1 CSSDLVV
8 LPAALEHR
16 ALHAGRP
23 GRLVQAGL
31 RLRGHHERERRLSLQ
46 AQLPHEV
53 DAAARGAVAEAEID
67 EQQLRAPATDELLR
81 LGRAGSLSGDVELGP
96 RQAVTDPRAH
106 ERVIVDDE
114 NRDVRS
120 QRRGLLAAVSTRDCK
135 HTRQRG
141 GQRAAWRTPGTDG
154 ARGRRFTSS
163 TMAFSRL
170 VDARDTHARNG
181 SPLLGD
187 GDCGTLLVVED
198 DPIVRT
204 MLGRVLSSAGYS
216 WVSADGVGEA
226 EELLRRVD
234 VALVVTD
241 VQLHD
246 RSGLELLG
254 AVEELSPDTATVVV
268 TGLDDP
274 AVAEL
279 ARGRAHGRG
288 ALRRPGDA
296 ERAGAQRAALPRRR
310 LPQRRDRPLARH
322 RGRHGA
328 RAHPQR
334 HAQARRGDAD
344 AGDRDRDAPPPDR
357 VGRDPSRPPWRS
369 ARAGAASGRYP
380 YGVCRAGS
388 TSRKRLP
395 CPTSESSSTR
405 PPSARASSRAI
416 GSP

>member
-1 CSSDLVV
+1 
-8 LPAALEHR
+8 
-16 ALHAGRP
+16 
-23 GRLVQAGL
+23 
-31 RLRGHHERERRLSLQ
+31 
-46 AQLPHEV
+46 
-53 DAAARGAVAEAEID
+53 
-67 EQQLRAPATDELLR
+67 
-81 LGRAGSLSGDVELGP
+81 
-96 RQAVTDPRAH
+96 
-106 ERVIVDDE
+106 
-114 NRDVRS
+114 
-120 QRRGLLAAVSTRDCK
+120 
-135 HTRQRG
+135 
-141 GQRAAWRTPGTDG
+141 
-154 ARGRRFTSS
+154 
-163 TMAFSRL
+163 
-170 VDARDTHARNG
+170 
-181 SPLLGD
+181 
-187 GDCGTLLVVED
+187 
-198 DPIVRT
+198 
-204 MLGRVLSSAGYS
+204 
-216 WVSADGVGEA
+216 
-226 EELLRRVD
+226 
-234 VALVVTD
+234 
-241 VQLHD
+241 
-246 RSGLELLG
+246 
-254 AVEELSPDTATVVV
+254 EELSPDTATVVV

-416 GSP
+416 GSPSPVPLLSPETKGRKIRSCCSGGMPGPLSEISTSTLPFATPTPSATRPPSGVQRSALESRLVMICSTRSPSVMITGGRPLVTSS